1 MHRVFVTKSNQLM
14 HFREIITV
22 YCENRV
28 EYVNAPEFVMAG
40 GTYKEA
46 GFDTFLVPGHH
57 VHRSLW
63 NLDNLFW
70 QPEYFKLV
78 F

>member
-1 MHRVFVTKSNQLM
+1 
-14 HFREIITV
+14 
-22 YCENRV
+22 
-28 EYVNAPEFVMAG
+28 
-40 GTYKEA
+40 
-46 GFDTFLVPGHH
+46 VPGHH

-78 F
+78 FWINFFNPSSLLRTGTGGRLLWMR